1 MDAPRVVLVDRR
13 GAGDGLM
20 RQCFTMPGRMILRKF
35 RGSDEGRFKSSRR
48 ERPGVI
54 AVEDFEAAADFGD
67 SAADS
72 PDSGRA
78 ADQTD
83 SVPVAP

>member
-1 MDAPRVVLVDRR
+1 MDAARVVLVVRR
-13 GAGDGLM
+13 RAVDGLM
-20 RQCFTMPGRMILRKF
+20 RQCFTLPGRMTLRKF
-35 RGSDEGRFKSSRR
+35 RGGDEGRFKSSRR

-54 AVEDFEAAADFGD
+54 AVVGFEAAADFGG